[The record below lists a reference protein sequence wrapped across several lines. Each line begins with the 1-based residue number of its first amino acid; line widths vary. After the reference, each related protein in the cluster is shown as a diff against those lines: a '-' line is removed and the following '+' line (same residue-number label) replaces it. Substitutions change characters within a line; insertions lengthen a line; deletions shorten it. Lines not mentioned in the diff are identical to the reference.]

1 MVTVAVLAIPGQRG
15 GRRASGAVALEP
27 AGRRINDLLGAL
39 SLARSESV
47 RRNQR
52 VVLCRTTAPAGVV
65 AADAACKTDDTSG
78 SWAAWMAFVDTS
90 ANGTRD
96 AGEELLRSGVF
107 ASDRLKIVSSAAL
120 RADGN
125 RLIFRPN
132 GIARDQG
139 TDVIQSVALRI
150 CEASDVSD
158 NARDVVVSRQPF
170 QHRPVQLGR
179 LRRAD
184 RSLDRMS
191 PTMNPKRHS
200 PGTQS
205 GTTLIE
211 VLVAVV
217 VLSIGLLGIAGL
229 QLSALRNTQGAY
241 ERSAAVILA
250 NSLAERMAADR
261 AQAIAGA

>member
-1 MVTVAVLAIPGQRG
+1 MKTSRIRSVRGFTLIELMVTVAVLAILASVAVPGFQGLLRSS
-15 GRRASGAVALEP
+15 RL
-27 AGRRINDLLGAL
+27 AGESNDLLGAL

-107 ASDRLKIVSSAAL
+107 ASDPLKIVSSAAL

-158 NARDVVVSRQPF
+158 NARDVVVAFGSRF
-170 QHRPVQLGR
+170 SIV
-179 LRRAD
+179 
-184 RSLDRMS
+184 RSS
-191 PTMNPKRHS
+191 
-200 PGTQS
+200 
-205 GTTLIE
+205 
-211 VLVAVV
+211 
-217 VLSIGLLGIAGL
+217 
-229 QLSALRNTQGAY
+229 
-241 ERSAAVILA
+241 SAAC
-250 NSLAERMAADR
+250 AAPTDP
-261 AQAIAGA
+261 

>member
-1 MVTVAVLAIPGQRG
+1 MKTSRIRSVRGFTLIELMVTVAVLAILASVAVPGFQGLLRSS
-15 GRRASGAVALEP
+15 RL
-27 AGRRINDLLGAL
+27 AGESNDLLGAL

-158 NARDVVVSRQPF
+158 NARDVVVFRQPF

-184 RSLDRMS
+184 RSL
-191 PTMNPKRHS
+191 
-200 PGTQS
+200 
-205 GTTLIE
+205 IE
-211 VLVAVV
+211 
-217 VLSIGLLGIAGL
+217 
-229 QLSALRNTQGAY
+229 
-241 ERSAAVILA
+241 
-250 NSLAERMAADR
+250 
-261 AQAIAGA
+261 